1 MLVLKLYAD
10 DMLKDDRCCL
20 IYPSCKLFTDGFLTF
35 SQVRRLSLGDVDASA
50 ATADKTNSSDDD
62 DIMRMNQD
70 LREMVMRILA
80 DNVRLRKKMNSVSHS
95 ALRLKMLSNNNNDSE
110 AFSQD
115 IPQGESLDR

>member
-1 MLVLKLYAD
+1 MD
-10 DMLKDDRCCL
+10 
-20 IYPSCKLFTDGFLTF
+20 LTF
-35 SQVRRLSLGDVDASA
+35 SQVRRSSVGDVDASA